1 MLRGLLVN
9 AVEAAALQCLFL
21 FNIFIHKTEQGTDS
35 TVMKFT
41 DGTHLGDI
49 MNTRDIRKMIQ
60 KGTRDGIT
68 MSLDF
73 KNTQQCVWMKK
84 KKQKPQH
91 LNKGE
96 KIKSI
101 LKLTS
106 GGILKVNLRVL
117 LNIPVTSLVCFSM
130 FPLLKVICLP
140 ICFHTLIGHK
150 ILINGHLFC
159 LSPTDSTVMG
169 LHS

>member
-84 KKQKPQH
+84 K
-91 LNKGE
+91 NR
-96 KIKSI
+96 
-101 LKLTS
+101 
-106 GGILKVNLRVL
+106 N
-117 LNIPVTSLVCFSM
+117 LNI
-130 FPLLKVICLP
+130 
-140 ICFHTLIGHK
+140 
-150 ILINGHLFC
+150 
-159 LSPTDSTVMG
+159 
-169 LHS
+169 